1 MEKHRSGDWVWRLG
15 KKLDDLEVVGG
26 EMKFRLSTLSDL
38 PQLKRVYRD
47 IVQDMDDKDIRIW
60 DDIYPCEFLEEDIR
74 KNQLYVLT
82 DKDEIVS
89 AFALT
94 KTNSGESSVEW
105 TNESSKVYYLDR
117 LGVNKEYSNKGIGS
131 YMLDKAKDVSKSL
144 GAEYLR
150 LFVVDVNEPAIRLYL
165 KNGFEKVDGI
175 YEEKFD
181 DGFILRE
188 FGYEIKL

>member
-1 MEKHRSGDWVWRLG
+1 MESCGG
-15 KKLDDLEVVGG
+15 KME
-26 EMKFRLSTLSDL
+26 FRLSILSDL

-47 IVQDMDDKDIRIW
+47 IVQDMNDKNVRIW

-74 KNQLYVLT
+74 KKQLYVLT
-82 DKDEIVS
+82 DKDEIVA

-105 TNESSKVYYLDR
+105 TNQSNKVYYLDR

-131 YMLDKAKDVSKSL
+131 FMLDKAKDISKSL

-150 LFVVDVNEPAIRLYL
+150 LFVVDINEPAIRLYL
-165 KNGFEKVDGI
+165 KNGFVRVKDI

-181 DGFILRE
+181 DGFVLRE
-188 FGYEIKL
+188 FGYETKL

>member
-1 MEKHRSGDWVWRLG
+1 MESCGG
-15 KKLDDLEVVGG
+15 KME
-26 EMKFRLSTLSDL
+26 FRLSILSDL

-47 IVQDMDDKDIRIW
+47 IVQDMNDKNIRIW

-74 KNQLYVLT
+74 KKQLYVLT
-82 DKDEIVS
+82 DKDEIVA

-105 TNESSKVYYLDR
+105 INESSKVYYLDR
-117 LGVNKEYSNKGIGS
+117 LGVNKEYLNQGIGN
-131 YMLDKAKDVSKSL
+131 YMLDKAKEVSKSL

-150 LFVVDVNEPAIRLYL
+150 LFVVDINQSAIRLYL
-165 KNGFEKVDGI
+165 KNGFVRVNGI

-181 DGFILRE
+181 DGFVLRE
-188 FGYEIKL
+188 FGYETKLQKSL

>member
-1 MEKHRSGDWVWRLG
+1 MESCGG
-15 KKLDDLEVVGG
+15 KME
-26 EMKFRLSTLSDL
+26 FRLSILSDL

-47 IVQDMDDKDIRIW
+47 IVQDMNDKNIRIW

-74 KNQLYVLT
+74 KKQLYVLT
-82 DKDEIVS
+82 DKDEIVA

-105 TNESSKVYYLDR
+105 ASENSKVYYLDR

-131 YMLDKAKDVSKSL
+131 FMLDKAKDISKSL

-150 LFVVDVNEPAIRLYL
+150 LFVVDINESAIRLYL
-165 KNGFEKVDGI
+165 KNGFVRVNGI

-181 DGFILRE
+181 DGFVLRE
-188 FGYEIKL
+188 FGYETKLQKSL

>member
-1 MEKHRSGDWVWRLG
+1 M
-15 KKLDDLEVVGG
+15 KLTLEVQY
-26 EMKFRLSTLSDL
+26 DL
-38 PQLKRVYRD
+38 DNY
-47 IVQDMDDKDIRIW
+47 
-60 DDIYPCEFLEEDIR
+60 IR

-94 KTNSGESSVEW
+94 KTNSRESSVEW
-105 TNESSKVYYLDR
+105 ANESSKVYYLDR
-117 LGVNKEYSNKGIGS
+117 LGVNKEYSNKGIGR

>member
-1 MEKHRSGDWVWRLG
+1 M
-15 KKLDDLEVVGG
+15 KLTLEVQY
-26 EMKFRLSTLSDL
+26 DL
-38 PQLKRVYRD
+38 DNY
-47 IVQDMDDKDIRIW
+47 
-60 DDIYPCEFLEEDIR
+60 IR

-82 DKDEIVS
+82 DKGEIVS

-94 KTNSGESSVEW
+94 KTNSRESSVEW
-105 TNESSKVYYLDR
+105 ANESSKVYYLDR
-117 LGVNKEYSNKGIGS
+117 LGVNKEYSNKGIGR

>member
-1 MEKHRSGDWVWRLG
+1 
-15 KKLDDLEVVGG
+15 
-26 EMKFRLSTLSDL
+26 MKFRLSTLSDL
-38 PQLKRVYRD
+38 PQLKKVYRD
-47 IVQDMDDKDIRIW
+47 IVQDMNDKDIRIW

-181 DGFILRE
+181 DGFTLRE